1 MIMRKIMPRRLNK
14 YAVCITLFA
23 VFITANSL
31 SCAYAASSANIDKQ
45 ISKHNSLYETIRQ
58 KISSTK
64 RKIYESVKKEN
75 NVTQQIQAIGQ
86 KITVTKQK
94 ANAVSVHIKKVERNI
109 VSLNQ
114 DIVDTNKR
122 ISKSEDYLKRR
133 LVSIY
138 KYGGVTEFNLLLSSQ
153 GANDALT
160 NSYLLSKIAKQDQD
174 VIADLR
180 VSKNKLNITHRVL
193 SGKKVELKNKNAELH
208 EQHVQLK
215 SAANERAALLEKI
228 RREKAIYIAQEAEF
242 EKAARQLRSTV
253 RRLLA
258 QKRAL
263 MRKRSP
269 GKKAVVY
276 YKGGRLAWPVRGPI
290 TSGFGLRVHPIFHT
304 RTNHAG
310 IDISAPGGTP
320 IGAAEAGE
328 VLYAGW
334 MRGYGQVV
342 IIDHGG
348 NLATVYGHMSRIK
361 CSEGQKVSRG
371 TVIGLV
377 GSTGVSTGNHC
388 HFEVRING
396 VAVNPM
402 RYL

>member
-1 MIMRKIMPRRLNK
+1 MNKTMSYNLNK
-14 YAVCITLFA
+14 RISFIFMFA
-23 VFITANSL
+23 VFIAVNIV
-31 SCAYAASSANIDKQ
+31 SCAYAASSSNIDKQ

-64 RKIYESVKKEN
+64 QKISESVKKEN
-75 NVTQQIQAIGQ
+75 NVTQQIHAIGQ
-86 KITVTKQK
+86 KINVTKQK
-94 ANAVSVHIKKVERNI
+94 VNAVSIHIKKVERNI

-160 NSYLLSKIAKQDQD
+160 NSYLLSKIAKQDRD
-174 VIADLR
+174 VIEDLR
-180 VSKNKLNITHRVL
+180 LAKNKLNATHRTL
-193 SGKKVELKNKNAELH
+193 DGKKIELKNKNEELH
-208 EQHVQLK
+208 VQHAQLK
-215 SAANERAALLEKI
+215 TAANERAALLEKI
-228 RREKAIYIAQEAEF
+228 RKEKAIYIAQEAEF

-263 MRKRSP
+263 MRKRNPSQ
-269 GKKAVVY
+269 KAVVY

-310 IDISAPGGTP
+310 IDISAPAGTP
-320 IGAAEAGE
+320 IGAADAGE

-396 VAVNPM
+396 DAVNPM
-402 RYL
+402 GYL